1 MCKRA
6 FLSESNICQT
16 KPGGNRPPAFVEL
29 AHSSASSS
37 ALCRGSAT
45 YQPAVDARDKP
56 EHDERGVAACLHVLD
71 KPSVT
76 SVRAPGTLR
85 NRTGRR
91 RRGYRRR
98 CGCRGSCNRSWW

>member
-1 MCKRA
+1 MK
-6 FLSESNICQT
+6 Q
-16 KPGGNRPPAFVEL
+16 GG
-29 AHSSASSS
+29 SSSS

-56 EHDERGVAACLHVLD
+56 EHDERGVAARFRIAD

-85 NRTGRR
+85 NRTGR
-91 RRGYRRR
+91 
-98 CGCRGSCNRSWW
+98 